1 MLTIHPTL
9 PNFVRPSD
17 HSTFSPSS
25 TDIWTTCPF
34 SIGWVRDHNIESI
47 DTDDSKRGTLAH
59 SYCEAVFHQKTNNV
73 EIPVKLTMDLLAWE
87 KTHPGDFEEIRNCA
101 EVYSTVVI
109 HWLVERRHEIG
120 NILWWGLE
128 RGIPIF
134 PEEGCFGTGD
144 CVIVAEKATI
154 IIDYKHGKKPVDAD
168 SEQLLS
174 YAGGVARYLQNI
186 PEDYQFISVV
196 VQPRVEYAPK
206 EARFSLEAINHHL
219 TNIWNAIQ
227 ASKKPDLEPCEGSHC
242 FWCPAKRTPDLS
254 KKCPAVAGRPLKA
267 AQENFGQFLSD
278 MNAPV
283 AKLSDANPKRDAAM
297 LKIMALMPLL
307 EQITKDAEAEFLY
320 RISQGEH
327 IPGLSEKQVIGKR
340 EWAHDDIEAVA
351 AHIKKYFP
359 HAEPLR
365 TVTSLKPL
373 GEIEKMTGKNSMDP
387 LTLRKVT
394 KKLDV
399 HDDKR
404 KEVLG
409 QLAAYGNLTNNIPN
423 EDGN

>member
-1 MLTIHPTL
+1 MIQILPAL
-9 PNFVRPSD
+9 PNFVRPSE
-17 HSTFSPSS
+17 HSIYSPSS
-25 TDIWTTCPF
+25 TNIWRTCPF
-34 SIGWVRDHNIESI
+34 SINYVKSKNIPNI
-47 DTDDSKRGTLAH
+47 DTDDSIRGTYAH
-59 SYCEAVFHQKTNNV
+59 SYGEALFHERTSGTP
-73 EIPVKLTMDLLAWE
+73 IPVKLTMDLLAWE
-87 KTHPGDFEEIRNCA
+87 KKHPGDFEEIRNCA
-101 EVYSTVVI
+101 EVYVTVLL
-109 HWLVERRHEIG
+109 HWLTEKQHIVGE
-120 NILWWGLE
+120 ILWWGLE

-144 CVIVAEKATI
+144 CVIVGTNATV

-174 YAGGVARYLQNI
+174 YAGGVARHLVNI
-186 PEDYQFISVV
+186 PNDYQFYSVV

-206 EARFSLEAINHHL
+206 EARFDLEQINHHL
-219 TNIWNAIQ
+219 TNIWNSIQ
-227 ASKKPDLEPCEGSHC
+227 ESKKPDLEPCEGSHC

-297 LKIMALMPLL
+297 LKIMSMMPLL
-307 EQITKDAEAEFLY
+307 EQIAKDAEAEFLH
-320 RISQGEH
+320 RMSEGEH
-327 IPGLSEKQVIGKR
+327 IPGLTEKTVMGKR
-340 EWAHDDIEAVA
+340 EWAHDDIDAVA
-351 AHIKKYFP
+351 NHIQKYFP
-359 HAEPLR
+359 KCEAVR
-365 TVTSLKPL
+365 TVRSLRPL
-373 GEIEKMTGKNSMDP
+373 GEIEKITGKGSMDP
-387 LTLRKVT
+387 LTLRRVT
-394 KKLDV
+394 KKLDI

-409 QLAAYGNLTNNIPN
+409 QLAAYGNLMNNVPN